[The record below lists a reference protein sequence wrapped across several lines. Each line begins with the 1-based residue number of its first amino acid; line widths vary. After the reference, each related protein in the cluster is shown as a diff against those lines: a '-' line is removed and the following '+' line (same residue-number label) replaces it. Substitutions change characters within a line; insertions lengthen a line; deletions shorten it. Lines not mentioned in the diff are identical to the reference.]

1 MYHETELRN
10 LYDRLGA
17 QYPQYELSFSGDHL
31 TISRL
36 HSKAEVSRKGA
47 ELYANGTLYDQF
59 TSDEVEDPDDLYEL
73 IELFFLDIQHFGM
86 TQGNETY
93 IAAQK
98 KAAKLGTRF
107 LILAG
112 ALFTACLLP
121 LMAAHSLWLILPVF
135 AGPAISLVALA
146 MIYKNAF
153 RLYWIC
159 PACGRPLPL
168 DPKSRFPKM
177 EYVPQCPH
185 CGHILEQEP
194 ELEPVRLETNEQT
207 QPLDPSY
214 IPPAK
219 GKKWPCLFT
228 GSVTIAMSLFLFV
241 ILFFFGDPL
250 EAQNAGMTMILLLVL
265 SGFGLT
271 LLLCRHTETENI
283 QQPLAVLREQKMV
296 TGVGILVWLIGL
308 VVMFMAI
315 AVAVAV
321 PVDAAT
327 CFLALA
333 GVSATFFGVW
343 MVLAG
348 RNRSLFVFRDNSI
361 LYISSWGRQKEFA
374 PGQVASVKL
383 TINRS
388 IHLLD
393 KNGKKLVSVETNM
406 QGISR
411 FVQWIENSNLTAA
424 LTPSME
430 KQAKQQAETAASVQ
444 WREEYRTHWHDHIK
458 AIRTGMWLV
467 LFFFAAGTIAPI
479 PLFLFAGVKFRTL
492 MIISALAPVP
502 FLVFC
507 LVFAPVLLFDDRP
520 ANATPEW
527 NSMHIKVPLIP
538 ALLIGLLY
546 MGQVHYIWDGLI
558 LQEPDGSWLWLIRV
572 LTIGTALTV
581 LLIRRTPRR
590 LRLGTGIFMGMMSF
604 CLAIGFHY
612 YVNAALCGPA
622 RHYPAVIVDSHAKDP
637 DIEDDDYTLTIQM
650 DNGKEATIA
659 VLEEIY
665 EQAIH
670 GEPLDVCHRESPL
683 GVSLLDIHAPKKE
696 KQQ

>member
-1 MYHETELRN
+1 
-10 LYDRLGA
+10 
-17 QYPQYELSFSGDHL
+17 
-31 TISRL
+31 
-36 HSKAEVSRKGA
+36 
-47 ELYANGTLYDQF
+47 
-59 TSDEVEDPDDLYEL
+59 
-73 IELFFLDIQHFGM
+73 
-86 TQGNETY
+86 
-93 IAAQK
+93 
-98 KAAKLGTRF
+98 
-107 LILAG
+107 
-112 ALFTACLLP
+112 
-121 LMAAHSLWLILPVF
+121 
-135 AGPAISLVALA
+135 
-146 MIYKNAF
+146 
-153 RLYWIC
+153 
-159 PACGRPLPL
+159 
-168 DPKSRFPKM
+168 
-177 EYVPQCPH
+177 
-185 CGHILEQEP
+185 
-194 ELEPVRLETNEQT
+194 
-207 QPLDPSY
+207 
-214 IPPAK
+214 
-219 GKKWPCLFT
+219 
-228 GSVTIAMSLFLFV
+228 
-241 ILFFFGDPL
+241 
-250 EAQNAGMTMILLLVL
+250 MILLLVL

-527 NSMHIKVPLIP
+527 NSMHI
-538 ALLIGLLY
+538 
-546 MGQVHYIWDGLI
+546 
-558 LQEPDGSWLWLIRV
+558 
-572 LTIGTALTV
+572 
-581 LLIRRTPRR
+581 
-590 LRLGTGIFMGMMSF
+590 
-604 CLAIGFHY
+604 
-612 YVNAALCGPA
+612 
-622 RHYPAVIVDSHAKDP
+622 
-637 DIEDDDYTLTIQM
+637 
-650 DNGKEATIA
+650 
-659 VLEEIY
+659 
-665 EQAIH
+665 
-670 GEPLDVCHRESPL
+670 
-683 GVSLLDIHAPKKE
+683 
-696 KQQ
+696 

>member
-1 MYHETELRN
+1 MYRETELRN
-10 LYDRLGA
+10 LYDRLNA

-36 HSKAEVSRKGA
+36 HSKAEVSQKGA
-47 ELYANGTLYDQF
+47 ELYANGKLYDQF

-86 TQGNETY
+86 TQGNKTY

-98 KAAKLGTRF
+98 KASKLGTRF

-121 LMAAHSLWLILPVF
+121 LMAARNLWLMLPAL
-135 AGPAISLVALA
+135 AGPAVSLVVLA
-146 MIYKNAF
+146 MIYKNVF

-185 CGHILEQEP
+185 CGHILEQEL
-194 ELEPVRLETNEQT
+194 ELEPVRLETNEQK

-214 IPPAK
+214 IPPAE

-271 LLLCRHTETENI
+271 LFLCRHTEPEEI
-283 QQPLAVLREQKMV
+283 QQPLAVLRENKMV
-296 TGVGILVWLIGL
+296 TGVGILIWLIGII
-308 VVMFMAI
+308 VMFMAI

-348 RNRSLFVFRDNSI
+348 RNRSLFVLRDNSI

-393 KNGKKLVSVETNM
+393 KKEKKLVSVEANM

-411 FVQWIENSNLTAA
+411 FIQWIENSNLTAA

-430 KQAKQQAETAASVQ
+430 KQTKQQAETAASVQ

-572 LTIGTALTV
+572 LTIGTALTI

-612 YVNAALCGPA
+612 YVNAALSGPA
-622 RHYPAVIVDSHAKDP
+622 RHYPAVILDSHAKDP